1 MTLEDLALIVGA
13 LVWTGVGIALIVAIL
28 KGRIG

>member
-1 MTLEDLALIVGA
+1 MTLEDLALIAGA
-13 LVWTGVGIALIVAIL
+13 LVWTAVGVILIVAIL